1 MANENTEMK
10 YCAYCKK
17 QTLHKVVDACTNKDG
32 TGRKLVCTKCGSAR
46 LGEIQGFD
54 AALM

>member
-17 QTLHKVVDACTNKDG
+17 QTLHKVVDARTNKDG
-32 TGRKLVCTKCGSAR
+32 TGRKLVCTKCGSSR
-46 LGEIQGFD
+46 LGEVQGFD